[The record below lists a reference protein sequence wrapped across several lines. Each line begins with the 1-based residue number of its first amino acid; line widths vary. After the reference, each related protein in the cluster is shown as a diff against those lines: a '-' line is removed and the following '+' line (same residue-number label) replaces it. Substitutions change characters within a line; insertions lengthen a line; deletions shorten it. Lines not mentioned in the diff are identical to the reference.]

1 MGAHFLTEQNI
12 FFNYTTPELAFL
24 SLTNS
29 PLLTKYISKDVYDKS
44 KSSCQAVYIINAPYD
59 FVAKKINVEKLFR
72 ELPTFKEFIS
82 AVKVNDKV
90 KKTND
95 FPESIGEVSLVGT
108 EKQVKNN
115 LAIINKSWKNNF
127 VD

>member
-1 MGAHFLTEQNI
+1 MGAHFLTTQNI
-12 FFNYTTPELAFL
+12 FFDYATPELAFL

-29 PLLTKYISKDVYDKS
+29 PLLTKYIDKDVYDKS
-44 KSSCQAVYIINAPYD
+44 KISCQAVYIINAPYD
-59 FVAKKINVEKLFR
+59 FVAKKINVKKLFGK
-72 ELPTFKEFIS
+72 LPAFKEFIS

-108 EKQVKNN
+108 EKQIKND
-115 LAIINKSWKNNF
+115 LATINKS
-127 VD
+127 